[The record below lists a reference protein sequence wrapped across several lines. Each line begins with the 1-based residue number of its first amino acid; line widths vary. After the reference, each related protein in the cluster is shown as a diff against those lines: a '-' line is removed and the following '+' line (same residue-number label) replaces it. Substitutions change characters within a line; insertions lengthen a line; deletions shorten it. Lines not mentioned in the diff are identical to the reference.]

1 MGQSLKCCNVYI
13 RVDICLLFWTSIQD
27 NVDWRG
33 NHHLENI
40 ERRLGTIN
48 RHPHLSPFSYRLSIQ
63 SLTDRVVKRVIEW
76 NSVER
81 RLLCQSKLP
90 ISQEF
95 LSLSLYISLSRLYI
109 YQTDGGWY
117 MVKNGTTTTFSS
129 KLMSAWATD
138 QVPQRAG
145 RVFFLFFF
153 FLYLNLKELT
163 VTLFYFLN
171 CLCFVF
177 CLTSSLNCRSN
188 THCWSP
194 LMARAN
200 YNR

>member
-13 RVDICLLFWTSIQD
+13 RVDICLLFWTLIQD

-48 RHPHLSPFSYRLSIQ
+48 RHPHLSPFFISTIDSIPHGPRSEARNRMKLCWASTTVPVETTNQ
-63 SLTDRVVKRVIEW
+63 PRV
-76 NSVER
+76 
-81 RLLCQSKLP
+81 
-90 ISQEF
+90 
-95 LSLSLYISLSRLYI
+95 SLSPCISLFITSLYI

-138 QVPQRAG
+138 QVPQRAR
-145 RVFFLFFF
+145 RVFFYFFF
-153 FLYLNLKELT
+153 KYLNLKELT
-163 VTLFYFLN
+163 FSLFYFLN
-171 CLCFVF
+171 CLCFDF
-177 CLTSSLNCRSN
+177 LSDEQLE
-188 THCWSP
+188 
-194 LMARAN
+194 L
-200 YNR
+200 